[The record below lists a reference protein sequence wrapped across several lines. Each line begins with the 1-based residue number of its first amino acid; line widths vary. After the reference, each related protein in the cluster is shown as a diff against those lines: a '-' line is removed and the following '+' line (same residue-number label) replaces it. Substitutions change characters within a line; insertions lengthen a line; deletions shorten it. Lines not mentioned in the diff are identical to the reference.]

1 MHTVVMFSVSLT
13 ERKLQNEVRM
23 EQPEREAAS
32 TAEKKSKITRKLW
45 RRSMG
50 ETPNANACLCLCVVP
65 IASDSGI
72 VLII

>member
-32 TAEKKSKITRKLW
+32 TAEKKKQNHA
-45 RRSMG
+45 
-50 ETPNANACLCLCVVP
+50 ETMETINGRDTKC
-65 IASDSGI
+65 
-72 VLII
+72 